1 MLFKIIDDQFLVDVH
16 ETPEGHFGKQ
26 ASVVQKSVGQV
37 E

>member
-16 ETPEGHFGKQ
+16 EVPLGQVKKQ